1 MRPNHHQFI
10 AFAYVVREG
19 SFSAAAK
26 RLGVTQSTITQHVA
40 KLEKQVG
47 APLLLRTRDGITL
60 THTGKELYD
69 LADRLVALDAA
80 IEERVEGFAAMDRG
94 HLQIIANAPLPA
106 LRIIGLFSR
115 TYPDVTIE
123 FALHDW
129 TTATRILRDRRAD
142 VGLITDPP
150 DLDEWERVP
159 IQRTNYVAYAL
170 PGSAMANMSV
180 ITLSELAKGTV
191 ILPERGSLTERILS
205 KAQKDYAVHFS
216 RSIRMAS
223 FPLMCEAVLQGA
235 GTAVFLKN
243 SGLVAQG
250 LVEIPI
256 AELQKYHETAA
267 VVPKDRAHLRLVEAF
282 IDLAVQSS
290 HMPDDPR

>member
-19 SFSAAAK
+19 SFSAASE

-40 KLEKQVG
+40 KLEKQIG
-47 APLLLRTRDGITL
+47 TPLLLRARDGVLL
-60 THTGKELYD
+60 TRTGQEFFD

-80 IEERVEGFAAMDRG
+80 IEERVEGFEAMDRG

-115 TYPDVTIE
+115 AYPDVKIE

-150 DLDEWERVP
+150 ELDGWERVP
-159 IQRTNYVAYAL
+159 IQRTNYVAYVL
-170 PGSAMANMSV
+170 PSSRMAERAS
-180 ITLSELAKGTV
+180 IHLRELARETV
-191 ILPERGSLTERILS
+191 ILPERGSLTERVLT
-205 KAQKDYAVHFS
+205 KAQKDHGIPFP
-216 RSIRMAS
+216 RTIRMAS

-243 SGLVAQG
+243 SGLVSQG

-256 AELQKYHETAA
+256 AELKRSHETAV
-267 VVPKDRAHLRLVEAF
+267 VVPKDRARLRLVEAF
-282 IDLAVQSS
+282 IGLASQSS
-290 HMPDDPR
+290 GQSL